1 MYLIYYDYKRYK
13 VSKRGDTMLEIDG
26 FKLTLA
32 IAECGLSAVE
42 LAEKSGVAQVTI
54 ARFKAGTQKARPQ
67 TICKLAKALNVKV
80 EALVKEDQKTN

>member
-1 MYLIYYDYKRYK
+1 
-13 VSKRGDTMLEIDG
+13 MLEIDG

-32 IAECGLSAVE
+32 IAECSLSAVE

-67 TICKLAKALNVKV
+67 TIGKLAKVLGVRV
-80 EALVKEDQKTN
+80 EDLVKQKMKG